1 MLEQFLLMQPSP
13 VGRGGVAGQG
23 RNKKRMVSHFSADS
37 THSLPGECRGVCVC
51 VPSDPLGQ
59 LGLWLFDL

>member
-13 VGRGGVAGQG
+13 VGRGGVAGQAG
-23 RNKKRMVSHFSADS
+23 IKSEWSVIFLLIPLTPFLASV
-37 THSLPGECRGVCVC
+37 EVCVC